1 MYGFLHFLSLS
12 LVLPQLVIGYDG
24 QYYDQSSFR
33 DETGWTDEADNSSA
47 SIMDP
52 CQAHLIY
59 FAESASNFTNCLVM
73 NSRPFRLCEGC
84 VIPYKKATEIYQ
96 TLFDKKGDNC
106 HDKLLRSDRIQ
117 ALTLVNNNMKDVWTN
132 ADCESCFES
141 IDEDKVTGN
150 VNFTLTKD
158 TVLFRKYYNTFRQ
171 CLNATP
177 GANIPLLSPGI
188 NKTNDSAC
196 IVCKQN
202 YSSLNAHYE
211 TIVSETFQRVCMD
224 VIDMMNYSR
233 LTWGNELQCSH
244 RHGDLGPVLGI
255 TFVMCMLPAIFYIS
269 NRIFGAAQEKSIV
282 TQKRLKMPVK
292 DYGSRQE
299 QNVSSNSS
307 SS

>member
-1 MYGFLHFLSLS
+1 MYGFLQFLCLILLQVVAS
-12 LVLPQLVIGYDG
+12 YDG
-24 QYYDQSSFR
+24 QYYDDQSSL
-33 DETGWTDEADNSSA
+33 TGGTVWSDEADNSSS
-47 SIMDP
+47 SIMDS
-52 CQAHLIY
+52 CQANLIY

-96 TLFDKKGDNC
+96 ALFDKKGDDC

-117 ALTLVNNNMKDVWTN
+117 ALTLVNKNMEDVWNN

-141 IDEDKVTGN
+141 IDEDKETGN

-158 TVLFRKYYNTFRQ
+158 TVLFRRYYDTFRQ

-177 GANIPLLSPGI
+177 GADIPLLLKNGI
-188 NKTNDSAC
+188 NKTNVSAC

-211 TIVSETFQRVCMD
+211 TIVSQTFQRVCMD
-224 VIDMMNYSR
+224 IIDMMNYSR
-233 LTWGNELQCSH
+233 LTWGNDLQCSH
-244 RHGDLGPVLGI
+244 RHGDLGPILGI

-299 QNVSSNSS
+299 QNLSSNSS